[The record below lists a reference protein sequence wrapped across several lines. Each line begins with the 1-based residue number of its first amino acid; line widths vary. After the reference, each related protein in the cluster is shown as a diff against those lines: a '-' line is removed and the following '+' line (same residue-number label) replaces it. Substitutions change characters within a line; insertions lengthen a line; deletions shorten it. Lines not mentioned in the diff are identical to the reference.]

1 MLRRSACGMKRSV
14 FAALSAQPAAGARS
28 KAAATSAP
36 AKRVCAAMQALDRP
50 GIDPPVLLFSEG
62 DLTRSEGKAKTP
74 ANSMRPLGLARAVPD
89 APARRA
95 REGAPRDEATEIGE
109 YRLARTS
116 RSQACGRLPRRA
128 SGTTGRAGEHAAG
141 GFRRRGSGG
150 HAEEQQPLAGLID
163 CLRRQF
169 AQAGEAAAAI
179 LGVCQIA
186 GRAHH
191 LARHCDGID
200 ADRTPFA
207 NIDGTGMDP
216 DRRDAES
223 GGNVLRPA
231 VVAEKQRCVTLGSV

>member
-36 AKRVCAAMQALDRP
+36 AKRVFAAMQALDRP

-109 YRLARTS
+109 YRPSADQPQPSLRPIASPRV
-116 RSQACGRLPRRA
+116 RHGGPGGPPRGERQGADQRGHGLGAPQPREQLVRDRL
-128 SGTTGRAGEHAAG
+128 
-141 GFRRRGSGG
+141 
-150 HAEEQQPLAGLID
+150 L
-163 CLRRQF
+163 
-169 AQAGEAAAAI
+169 
-179 LGVCQIA
+179 A
-186 GRAHH
+186 GRADQGN
-191 LARHCDGID
+191 ARAMSRDQPVDDEREIVGRPLLHRIASRGVN
-200 ADRTPFA
+200 AD
-207 NIDGTGMDP
+207 
-216 DRRDAES
+216 
-223 GGNVLRPA
+223 
-231 VVAEKQRCVTLGSV
+231 QRSARSAIHKLLDL